1 MMKGIPL
8 NPARTMNTTPRRSNR
23 IKRMINQFSTP
34 KSPIQQAA
42 EACSTRGDERSVET
56 TNTRTKKGEATK
68 PRADISPPAKAPHGT
83 SMDNSTLHLKNNIHA
98 GANKDNSLTT
108 VSRDIM
114 GASAERTEY
123 DSDAHTTPMDDK
135 DGSRPLPQSHPNFEL
150 TNSKTHAV
158 RAEAAKNVS
167 KNIFVFK
174 KNRQDFSMGFQPM
187 NRFRPIS
194 AVN

>member
-1 MMKGIPL
+1 MIRGIPL
-8 NPARTMNTTPRRSNR
+8 NPARTMNTTPCRSNR
-23 IKRMINQFSTP
+23 IKSMINQFSTSN
-34 KSPIQQAA
+34 SPILKAA
-42 EACSTRGDERSVET
+42 IACSTRGEERSIVT
-56 TNTRTKKGEATK
+56 TSTRTKKGEATE

-123 DSDAHTTPMDDK
+123 ESDAHTTPIDNK
-135 DGSRPLPQSHPNFEL
+135 DGSRPLPQTHPNFEL

-158 RAEAAKNVS
+158 RAEAANNVS

-174 KNRQDFSMGFQPM
+174 KTGKIFQ
-187 NRFRPIS
+187 
-194 AVN
+194 